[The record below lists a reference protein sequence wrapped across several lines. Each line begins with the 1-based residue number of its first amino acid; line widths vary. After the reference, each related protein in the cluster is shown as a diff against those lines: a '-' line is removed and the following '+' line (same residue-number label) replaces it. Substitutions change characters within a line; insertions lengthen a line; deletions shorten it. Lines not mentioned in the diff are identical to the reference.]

1 MISEPTVIWPIE
13 PGRPS
18 VDEAYER
25 FVGEFLEGFALDRD
39 EGFSAASVAKRF
51 REGPARVCSRA
62 IGDWIERR
70 LVDRGW
76 TQQELADRV
85 GVDRSAVA
93 RWTAGGTLS
102 LGHLVLVL
110 IEFRAELPELPW
122 PARRELALEAYQAAL
137 MFIRGRI
144 EPDGPPPPNL
154 EREQFWCL
162 YHLFSEPYWE
172 QAIRVEGPG
181 FAQAGDHAVSL
192 GRVRARSL
200 GRTSGTGSGV
210 SDGLRKLV
218 EDWAVAWVVCLK
230 LLPNDW
236 AIR

>member
-1 MISEPTVIWPIE
+1 MRDGGGSNGQATRAAE

-18 VDEAYER
+18 VDEAYR
-25 FVGEFLEGFALDRD
+25 RVVGEFLAGIALERD
-39 EGFSAASVAKRF
+39 EGFAAAVAKRF

-70 LVDRGW
+70 LMDLGW

-110 IEFRAELPELPW
+110 IEFRAELAELPW
-122 PARRELALEAYQAAL
+122 PARRELTLEAYQSAL
-137 MFIRGRI
+137 SFIRGRLDV
-144 EPDGPPPPNL
+144 ESPTLPL
-154 EREQFWCL
+154 ERDEFWCL
-162 YHLFSEPYWE
+162 YHLFSEPHWE
-172 QAIRVEGPG
+172 RAIRSRDRAMMKAE
-181 FAQAGDHAVSL
+181 ALRILDRAGQSL
-192 GRVRARSL
+192 GRPTRRVDGA
-200 GRTSGTGSGV
+200 
-210 SDGLRKLV
+210 DGLRRLV
-218 EDWAVAWVVCLK
+218 EDWAAAWVVCLQ